1 MLWQLQEAKNKFSKL
16 VQTAKTS
23 GPQTVTVRGE
33 PTVVVMSLADFEHLK
48 DAKPDVKKPSIIDF
62 ILDGEKWSDE
72 LVDAINDRS
81 KIPSR
86 IVEL

>member
-33 PTVVVMSLADFEHLK
+33 RAAVVISAQDYDKLTSK
-48 DAKPDVKKPSIIDF
+48 QPNIIDF

>member
-33 PTVVVMSLADFEHLK
+33 PAVVVMSLADYEHLK
-48 DAKPDVKKPSIIDF
+48 DAKPEVKKPTLAEF
-62 ILDGEKWSDE
+62 LLMGEPWDDEFAE
-72 LVDAINDRS
+72 LVCDRNKS
-81 KIPSR
+81 TSR
-86 IVEL
+86 VIEF